1 MTAELLIQHGTT
13 GYIPCI
19 EEGITLEL
27 ERKGTPG
34 KLKFSVV
41 NDGALTFEEG
51 DPCKLS
57 IDGTAIFYGFIFT
70 KSTSAKTPEVIDC
83 VAYDQ
88 LRYLKNKETY
98 CYTNKTV
105 AEVVQMIASD
115 FGLNCGTLE
124 DSGYKI
130 ASRVEDNT
138 TLFDIIQNAVDETLR
153 ATTRLYVLYDDVGK
167 LTLQNIENMRL
178 GLLIDA
184 ETAGDYDYKSTIDD
198 KTYNQ
203 IKVVYEDSDSKKRS
217 VYMARDSSH
226 INSWGLLQLTET
238 VEQPTS
244 GASKADALLQ
254 LYNAKTKTLTVK
266 DALGDIRVRAGTS
279 LVVNLQLED
288 MTVQSMMVVE
298 SVKHTFKNEQHLM
311 TLKLRGG
318 LFVT

>member
-1 MTAELLIQHGTT
+1 MTSELLIQHETT
-13 GYIPCI
+13 GYIPCV
-19 EEGITLEL
+19 EEGVTLEL

-41 NDGALTFEEG
+41 NDGNLKFEEG
-51 DPCKLS
+51 DPVRFS

-70 KSTSAKTPEVIDC
+70 KSTSSKTPEVIDC

-88 LRYLKNKETY
+88 LRYLKNKDTY
-98 CYTNKTV
+98 SYTNKTV
-105 AEVVQMIASD
+105 AEVVQMIAAD

-130 ASRVEDNT
+130 ASRIEDNT
-138 TLFDIIQNAVDETLR
+138 TLFDIIQNAIDETLQ
-153 ATTRLYVLYDDVGK
+153 ATTHLYVLYDDVGK
-167 LTLQNIENMRL
+167 LTLRNIENMRL
-178 GLLIDA
+178 GLLIDS
-184 ETAGDYDYKSTIDD
+184 ETAAEYDYKSTIDD

-203 IKVVYEDSDSKKRS
+203 IKVVYEDSKSKKRS
-217 VYMARDSSH
+217 VYIAKDSSH
-226 INSWGLLQLTET
+226 INSWGLLQMTEK

-244 GASKADALLQ
+244 GAAKADALLQ

-266 DALGDIRVRAGTS
+266 DALGDVRVRAGTS
-279 LVVNLQLED
+279 LVVHLELED

-298 SVKHTFKNEQHLM
+298 SVKHTFKNKQHLM